1 MNKSEFLK
9 RLAAL
14 LHILQE
20 DEVRDIL
27 DEYEQHIDMKVAGG
41 MSEQEVIRDFGSV
54 EELVSEILSAY
65 HVRPD
70 FKPKKENNVL
80 GKVSDGS
87 KKAFD
92 NAGHAVKNVGS
103 KTGSFLKKLW
113 NNLLEICRSPVV
125 FVRNLWAGLKQ
136 KRVTAKEERQLQKT
150 GDDNM
155 TITGVVKGVGHGCV
169 NLCKSIFLLCIRF
182 CFACIFV
189 CAGFM
194 EVGLVAVAGMLLIL
208 MALGY
213 PVVGITIA
221 VVGAAMATFVVI
233 YYSAKKMRRR
243 A

>member
-41 MSEQEVIRDFGSV
+41 MSEQDVIRDFGSV
-54 EELVSEILSAY
+54 EELAAEVLSAY

-70 FKPKKENNVL
+70 FKPRKENNVFD
-80 GKVSDGS
+80 KVSDGS
-87 KKAFD
+87 KKALD
-92 NAGHAVKNVGS
+92 NAGHAVKNVGT

-113 NNLLEICRSPVV
+113 NNILEMCKSPVA
-125 FVRNLWAGLKQ
+125 FVRNLWTRLKQ
-136 KRVTAKEERQLQKT
+136 KRISAKEKRQLQKT

-155 TITGVVKGVGHGCV
+155 TIAGTVKGVGHECV
-169 NLCKSIFLLCIRF
+169 NLCKSILNLCIQF

-194 EVGLVAVAGMLLIL
+194 EVGLVVAAGMLLIL

-221 VVGAAMATFVVI
+221 VFGAAMATFVIV